1 MTAAA
6 IAAAV
11 NGVVRGDAAAV
22 VTRIA
27 PLHRAATGDLSFY
40 ASKAYAALF
49 AGTTAG
55 VVLVSPELA
64 ELPTG
69 CSSVVVVANPHEALL
84 SLLPQFHPAP
94 ELIPGVHPTA
104 VVAPSATISPTARVE
119 ARVVVGDGAV
129 IGDRAWIGAQSFVG
143 EGVKVGADT
152 RLFPQVTLYSGSQ
165 LGARVTLHS
174 GVRIGSDGF
183 GYVFR
188 GGAHQK
194 VPHVGGCVIGNDV
207 EIGANST
214 VDRGSVDDTVIGDGS
229 KLDNLV
235 HIGHNVQIG
244 RLCLF
249 MAHVGISGSTHIGD
263 GVIFAGQSGAA
274 GHLEIGAGARFA
286 ARAAVLRDVPAGE
299 TWSGMPARRHR
310 DVLRANAALFRLS
323 DMLKQIEALV
333 DAAKPL

>member
-1 MTAAA
+1 M
-6 IAAAV
+6 
-11 NGVVRGDAAAV
+11 
-22 VTRIA
+22 
-27 PLHRAATGDLSFY
+27 
-40 ASKAYAALF
+40 
-49 AGTTAG
+49 
-55 VVLVSPELA
+55 
-64 ELPTG
+64 
-69 CSSVVVVANPHEALL
+69 
-84 SLLPQFHPAP
+84 
-94 ELIPGVHPTA
+94 
-104 VVAPSATISPTARVE
+104 
-119 ARVVVGDGAV
+119 
-129 IGDRAWIGAQSFVG
+129 
-143 EGVKVGADT
+143 KVGANT

-165 LGARVTLHS
+165 LGERVTLHS

-188 GGAHQK
+188 GGAHEK

-214 VDRGSVDDTVIGDGS
+214 VDRGSIDDTIIGDGS

-235 HIGHNVQIG
+235 HIGHNAQIG

-310 DVLRANAALFRLS
+310 DE
-323 DMLKQIEALV
+323 DGHH
-333 DAAKPL
+333 